1 KFFFIKNTIFVI
13 KPIVMEIIRI
23 EKTNNTPSIY
33 IDEANMLCRIE
44 GSSYPEDAYEVYQHV
59 IDWLS
64 RIVDNIDSELI
75 VEFDYDFLNSIS
87 HKKVWQILHELKQFY
102 KMGKQVKVVWY
113 YDENDEDIMEA
124 GEDLAELM
132 NIPFELVAR

>member
-1 KFFFIKNTIFVI
+1 
-13 KPIVMEIIRI
+13 MEIIRI

-33 IDEANMLCRIE
+33 IDEANLLCRIE

-59 IDWLS
+59 LDWLN
-64 RIVDNIDSELI
+64 RIGNNIHSELV

-102 KMGKQVKVVWY
+102 KNGKPVKVVWY
-113 YDENDEDIMEA
+113 YDENDDDIMEA

>member
-1 KFFFIKNTIFVI
+1 
-13 KPIVMEIIRI
+13 MEIIRI

-33 IDEANMLCRIE
+33 IDQANMLCRIE
-44 GSSYPEDAYEVYQHV
+44 GSSFPEDAYEVYQHV
-59 IDWLS
+59 LDWLS
-64 RIVDNIDSELI
+64 KVGDNIDTELV

-87 HKKVWQILHELKQFY
+87 HKKVWQILHELKQLY
-102 KMGKQVKVVWY
+102 KIGKQVKVMWY

-132 NIPFELVAR
+132 NIPFELIPR

>member
-1 KFFFIKNTIFVI
+1 
-13 KPIVMEIIRI
+13 MEIIRI

-33 IDEANMLCRIE
+33 IDEANLLCRIQ

-59 IDWLS
+59 LDWLN
-64 RIVDNIDSELI
+64 RVDKSVVSELI

-102 KMGKQVKVVWY
+102 KAGKQVKVVWY
-113 YDENDEDIMEA
+113 YDESDEDIMEA

-132 NIPFELVAR
+132 NIHFELIAK

>member
-1 KFFFIKNTIFVI
+1 
-13 KPIVMEIIRI
+13 MDIIRI

-33 IDEANMLCRIE
+33 IDEANLLCRVE

-59 IDWLS
+59 LDWLN
-64 RIVDNIDSELI
+64 RTGKDIKSELV

-87 HKKVWQILHELKQFY
+87 HKKVWQILHELKQLY
-102 KMGKQVKVVWY
+102 KNGKLVKVKWY
-113 YDENDEDIMEA
+113 YNESDEDIMEA

-132 NIPFELVAR
+132 NIPFELIAK

>member
-1 KFFFIKNTIFVI
+1 
-13 KPIVMEIIRI
+13 MEIIRI

-44 GSSYPEDAYEVYQHV
+44 GSSFPEDAYEVYQHV
-59 IDWLS
+59 LDWLS
-64 RIVDNIDSELI
+64 RVGENIDSELV

-87 HKKVWQILHELKQFY
+87 HKKVWQILHELKQLY
-102 KMGKQVKVVWY
+102 KIGKQVKVLWY

-132 NIPFELVAR
+132 NIPFELIAR